1 MGRHEQR
8 EHLFKLLFRTEYH
21 PPQEIKEQMELFFQ
35 DEPDFESD
43 PKGKRPNEK
52 DLLFVRERFLQ
63 ILDKIPQIDQM
74 MNERI
79 VRWSLTR
86 IGKVELALLRMT
98 IYEILYD
105 PDVPFGVSV
114 DEAVEIAKK
123 FGGQD
128 ASGRFVNAVLAKFKK
143 GG

>member
-8 EHLFKLLFRTEYH
+8 EHLFKLLFRIEYH
-21 PPQEIKEQMELFFQ
+21 PAEEIEEQISLFFQ
-35 DEPDFESD
+35 DEPDKEDD

-52 DLLFVRERFLQ
+52 DLLFVRQRFFE
-63 ILDKIPQIDQM
+63 IMDKLPHIDQM
-74 MNERI
+74 MMDKIEH
-79 VRWSLTR
+79 WSLAR

-105 PDVPFGVSV
+105 SDVPYSVSI

-128 ASGRFVNAVLAKFKK
+128 ASGRFVNAVLAKFEK